1 MIGSNWGQLNLQN
14 FPRDGASSH
23 PGNIKLFPRR
33 VRVRLQPDRGR
44 THLATIQR
52 RVLNPSAKRLVMS
65 QRLPNTETKVTG
77 VCIHETRSDAS
88 IAAMTM
94 NQCQFVFTHLP
105 SLLHNYPKSSV
116 EHDFRRMIPMKV
128 NFHLL
133 APYPRPHNQLDVAKN
148 RVGDSEQRRPYFR
161 TKS

>member
-1 MIGSNWGQLNLQN
+1 VS
-14 FPRDGASSH
+14 SSH

-33 VRVRLQPDRGR
+33 VRVHLQPDRGR

-52 RVLNPSAKRLVMS
+52 RVLNPSAKRLIMS
-65 QRLPNTETKVTG
+65 QRLPNTETKVSG

-105 SLLHNYPKSSV
+105 SLLHNFPKSSV
-116 EHDFRRMIPMKV
+116 EHDFGRMIPVKV
-128 NFHLL
+128 NFHFF
-133 APYPRPHNQLDVAKN
+133 APNPLHSEPTGCCYRIE
-148 RVGDSEQRRPYFR
+148 DSDQRGPYFGISHNPDGLEGR
-161 TKS
+161 VIPIFDGSL